1 MKEYVIYYFFSVL
14 CYSSPKK
21 LAAIV
26 SATDAL
32 AGVHDH
38 LETFLPRTVRHCS
51 SVYQTSSVL
60 HPLPLTLFQGLRAT
74 MMMAFFVSWLMTF
87 CDCGHTPPHTHQAT
101 SARKIPEYLSVK
113 ERQHLC
119 KNSSGRALLRPWWDH
134 SESGSTQLFKRC

>member
-51 SVYQTSSVL
+51 SVYPTSSVL

-74 MMMAFFVSWLMTF
+74 MMMASFVSLLMTF

-101 SARKIPEYLSVK
+101 SARKIPEPLSQG
-113 ERQHLC
+113 EA
-119 KNSSGRALLRPWWDH
+119 ALV
-134 SESGSTQLFKRC
+134 QK